1 MKSSTQATQLR
12 QAIRKLATQLPRSA
26 STLALP
32 QQPFD
37 SLLQARS
44 PLYRRSREKFLAQ
57 QGVLEP
63 ALLSSPRSLSGA
75 ILLENRIQYSPT
87 EAELLWTAQDS
98 RERAE
103 RLLELR
109 TFTTSVFHEQS
120 HRLLWP
126 FLPPPTRG
134 AESHRRYLNF
144 IESLV
149 VITDMALSDALGP
162 TLARPLYLV
171 GSIYDPGTT
180 IRKSA
185 KTKAAYRQY
194 LLAAMHA
201 TYLNLELY
209 DPADIDRI
217 IGALF
222 GRSALIAR
230 AARRAL
236 NLDRQFVQ
244 QTNPVWQHRNRKTV
258 AQFFRKQERSTPASR
273 GRLDLPDD
281 PFQHGLS
288 VFWAER
294 WLDEMAIH

>member
-1 MKSSTQATQLR
+1 MTSSTQAGQLR
-12 QAIRKLATQLPRSA
+12 QAIRKLAAQLPRTA
-26 STLALP
+26 PKRALA

-37 SLLQARS
+37 TLILARS

-57 QGVLEP
+57 KGTLEP

-75 ILLENRIQYSPT
+75 ILLQNRIQYSPT

-126 FLPPPTRG
+126 FLPPPALE
-134 AESHRRYLNF
+134 AESVRRYLNF

-171 GSIYDPGTT
+171 GSIYDPGSTA
-180 IRKSA
+180 RKVARS
-185 KTKAAYRQY
+185 KSEYRRY

-201 TYLNLELY
+201 TYLNLDLY
-209 DPADIDRI
+209 DPADIERI
-217 IGALF
+217 IPALF
-222 GRSALIAR
+222 GRSSLITR
-230 AARRAL
+230 ATRRAL
-236 NLDRQFVQ
+236 NLDRQFVL
-244 QTNPVWQHRNRKTV
+244 QTNPIWQHRNRK
-258 AQFFRKQERSTPASR
+258 AIEQFFREQDRSTPASR
-273 GRLDLPDD
+273 GRLDLPED

>member
-1 MKSSTQATQLR
+1 MKTSTQATHLR
-12 QAIRKLATQLPRSA
+12 QAIRRLATQLPRST
-26 STLALP
+26 SKLALP

-37 SLLQARS
+37 SLLLARS
-44 PLYRRSREKFLAQ
+44 PLYRRSREQFLAQ
-57 QGVLEP
+57 KGVLDP

-87 EAELLWTAQDS
+87 EAELLWTAQET
-98 RERAE
+98 RESIE

-120 HRLLWP
+120 HRLLWS

-134 AESHRRYLNF
+134 AESIRRYLNF

-149 VITDMALSDALGP
+149 VMTDMALSDALGP

-171 GSIYDPGTT
+171 GSIYDPGSMA
-180 IRKSA
+180 R
-185 KTKAAYRQY
+185 KAARSKPEYRRY

-209 DPADIDRI
+209 NPADIERI
-217 IGALF
+217 IPALF
-222 GRSALIAR
+222 GKSSLVVR
-230 AARRAL
+230 ATRRAL
-236 NLDRQFVQ
+236 NLDRQFVL
-244 QTNPVWQHRNRKTV
+244 QTNPIWQHRNQK
-258 AQFFRKQERSTPASR
+258 AIEAFFRKQDRLAPTSR

-281 PFQHGLS
+281 PFQHGHS

>member
-1 MKSSTQATQLR
+1 MKPKTQTSQLR
-12 QAIRKLATQLPRSA
+12 QAIRKLATQLPRHA
-26 STLALP
+26 SPLALP

-37 SLLQARS
+37 SLLLAKS
-44 PLYRRSREKFLAQ
+44 PLYRRSRERFLAQ
-57 QGVLEP
+57 EGVLEA
-63 ALLSSPRSLSGA
+63 ALLSSPRSLAGS

-87 EAELLWTAQDS
+87 EAELLWTAQDLL
-98 RERAE
+98 ERAE

-126 FLPPPTRG
+126 FLPPPVPG
-134 AESHRRYLNF
+134 ADSIRRCLNF

-149 VITDMALSDALGP
+149 VITDMALSDTLGT

-171 GSIYDPGTT
+171 GSIYDPGSTA
-180 IRKSA
+180 R
-185 KTKAAYRQY
+185 KAARSKLEYRRY

-209 DPADIDRI
+209 DPSDIERTI
-217 IGALF
+217 PALF
-222 GRSALIAR
+222 GKSSLVLR
-230 AARRAL
+230 ATRRAL
-236 NLDRQFVQ
+236 NLDRQFVL
-244 QTNPVWQHRNRKTV
+244 QTNPLWQHRNRK
-258 AQFFRKQERSTPASR
+258 AIERFFRDQDRRTPSSR